1 LIAIISA
8 RIDTSFIIHMFSDSG
23 KFHKKSFSILV
34 IYYTFPN
41 YAECHNNDSTVYYSY
56 TDIV

>member
-1 LIAIISA
+1 MLFISA
-8 RIDTSFIIHMFSDSG
+8 RINTYFIIQMFSDSG
-23 KFHKKSFSILV
+23 EFHKKSFSILV

-41 YAECHNNDSTVYYSY
+41 YGECHNNDNIVYYSY